1 VFAETA
7 IPIFAD
13 VRVKERLIFKDLQGS
28 RQVNRTIEIKGL
40 KMRIEDEASATVMI
54 YSVEDGKRF
63 RFDTPKKEVF
73 VLDLLSAS
81 KHMEDAVTQ
90 KKLSRELRPNGKKS
104 RIAGQECDEYTFE
117 LQAPYRG
124 GAATLTHLWDKGT
137 ACVST
142 VAAAGS
148 DFGNFIREAM
158 KRGYVRAV
166 VPISPSLS
174 PIGPYFF
181 GQDTNLFVLGARTE
195 SSFKSEQIPPPRIPP
210 AERKAIITEIR
221 YDMIS
226 DEDFQIP
233 VDWKLKK
240 DKDQD

>member
-1 VFAETA
+1 MA

-13 VRVKERLIFKDLQGS
+13 VRVKERLTFKDLHGS
-28 RQVNRTIEIKGL
+28 REVNRTIEIKGL
-40 KMRIEDEASATVMI
+40 QMRIEDEASATVMI
-54 YSVEDGKRF
+54 YSVEAGKRF
-63 RFDTPKKEVF
+63 RFDAPKKEVF

-81 KHMEDAVTQ
+81 KDMEDAVTQ
-90 KKLSRELRPNGKKS
+90 KKLSRELRPSGKKS
-104 RIAGQECDEYTFE
+104 RVAGQDCDEYTFE
-117 LQAPYRG
+117 LQAPYHSG
-124 GAATLTHLWDKGT
+124 GAPPTHLWDRGT
-137 ACVST
+137 VCVSS

-148 DFGNFIREAM
+148 DFTSFIREAM

-166 VPISPSLS
+166 MPISPSLS

-221 YDMIS
+221 SDMIP

-233 VDWKLKK
+233 VDWKLGK
-240 DKDQD
+240 DKDPH